1 MIKVG
6 VIRGGIGPKYEQ
18 SLATGATVLN
28 HLRTDSMNTKY
39 KAVDIFVDRDGLWHM
54 SGRPTTMENVLNST
68 DIIFNALHGDFG
80 EDGKLQQLL
89 DQWNIPY
96 VGSGAYASA
105 LSYNKAQAKE
115 RFDQLDIKTTRHILF
130 PAYQEDFDGP
140 IETYAQSKAKSVWER
155 LPPPWIV
162 KPLTRGSSMGIHVC
176 KTFPELARAFQ
187 VGVEEKVS
195 VIVEE
200 MVEGKH
206 ARVVVV
212 PGFRGQEMYTFPA
225 IEMRNSETISPGNF
239 SFDEKK
245 ELERLAQLVHTGLFL
260 DHYSVTDF
268 VVHPKKGIFAVEVR
282 TVPQLY
288 QDSAIQRAFE
298 STGATIPEFLSHVIE
313 MARRG

>member
-28 HLRTDSMNTKY
+28 HLRSDPMSAKY
-39 KAVDIFVDRDGLWHM
+39 KAVDIFIDRDGLWHM
-54 SGRPTTMENVLNST
+54 SGRPTNMENVLNST
-68 DIIFNALHGDFG
+68 DVIFNALHGDFG

-105 LSYNKAQAKE
+105 LSYNKEQAKE

-130 PAYQEDFDGP
+130 PAYQQDFDGP

-162 KPLTRGSSMGIHVC
+162 KPLTRGSSMAIHVC
-176 KTFPELARAFQ
+176 KTFPELVRAFQ

-212 PGFRGQEMYTFPA
+212 PGFRGQDMYTFPA
-225 IEMRNSETISPGNF
+225 IEMRNSETITPGNF
-239 SFDEKK
+239 SYEEKK
-245 ELERLAQLVHTGLFL
+245 ELERLAQLIHTGLYL
-260 DHYSVTDF
+260 DHYSVSDF

-298 STGATIPEFLSHVIE
+298 STGATIPEFLTHVIE
-313 MARRG
+313 IARRA